1 LDSALD
7 LRKVEIDSEA
17 KSKEVASSEAILNRI
32 DMGSRD
38 SKAHERMPTRLS
50 TLEPARY
57 ATIHVNA
64 EKRHPCIL
72 NAPISEKPK
81 DPSRKMNR
89 AVISLDSGGCAA
101 LALKTERS
109 PIDKP

>member
-1 LDSALD
+1 LALKNVKTD
-7 LRKVEIDSEA
+7 NEA
-17 KSKEVASSEAILNRI
+17 KNNEVTSSEATLNRI

-50 TLEPARY
+50 TLEPTKY
-57 ATIHVNA
+57 ATIHEST
-64 EKRHPCIL
+64 EKRQPCIL
-72 NAPISEKPK
+72 NASISEKPRG
-81 DPSRKMNR
+81 PSRKMKR
-89 AVISLDSGGCAA
+89 AVISLDNGGCAA